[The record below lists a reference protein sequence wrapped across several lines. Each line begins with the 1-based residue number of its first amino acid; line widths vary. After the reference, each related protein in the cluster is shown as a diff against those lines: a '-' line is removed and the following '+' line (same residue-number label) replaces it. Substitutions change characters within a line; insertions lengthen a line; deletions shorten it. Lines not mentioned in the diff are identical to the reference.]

1 MGGFEIG
8 RFPNTSG
15 VFIASVTAN
24 SIASILRVKDEILE
38 IDQCNVGGKTLMQIS
53 SSLIRNP
60 RSLIKVLPHIDDQT
74 SNLNVN
80 PLSNSSF
87 VSIGSSNEVFS
98 NYQRPGYVPQ
108 THVNYRSDKSCP
120 PKNLR
125 PRSVSAYVPNLPPLE
140 QEEEYESI
148 DVNNNAELI
157 SKEI

>member
-1 MGGFEIG
+1 MSIYPHGRLLQSFPDGSSLLEVFPGKNNELGFEIG

-15 VFIASVTAN
+15 IFIANVTAN

-60 RSLIKVLPHIDDQT
+60 RSLIKVLPHIDDHT

-87 VSIGSSNEVFS
+87 ASIGSSNEFS
-98 NYQRPGYVPQ
+98 NYQRSYVPQ
-108 THVNYRSDKSCP
+108 THVNG
-120 PKNLR
+120 N
-125 PRSVSAYVPNLPPLE
+125 VT
-140 QEEEYESI
+140 
-148 DVNNNAELI
+148 LI
-157 SKEI
+157 FGQDF